1 MAYEGYLVQIG
12 NYKIP
17 MKFIQAE
24 NYTVTLNSQDLD
36 SYQDAN
42 GNLQRTALNNFVPKV
57 EFQTRPMLTR
67 DQMNELFSNI
77 RANYTNAVERRST
90 AKIYIPE
97 LDSYV
102 TQSVYLS
109 DPEFSI
115 WGIIDGKIYYNSL
128 RIAFIGYGG
137 TAI

>member
-97 LDSYV
+97 LDYYV

-115 WGIIDGKIYYNSL
+115 WNYKWENL
-128 RIAFIGYGG
+128 L
-137 TAI
+137 

>member
-109 DPEFSI
+109 DPEFTI
-115 WGIIDGKIYYNSL
+115 WGIINGKIYYNSL

>member
-97 LDSYV
+97 LDYYV

-115 WGIIDGKIYYNSL
+115 WGIINGKIYYNSL

>member
-36 SYQDAN
+36 YYQDAN

-115 WGIIDGKIYYNSL
+115 WGIINGKIYYNSL

>member
-109 DPEFSI
+109 DPEFTI

>member
-42 GNLQRTALNNFVPKV
+42 GNLQRTALNNFVPKI

-115 WGIIDGKIYYNSL
+115 WGIINGKIYYNSL

>member
-1 MAYEGYLVQIG
+1 
-12 NYKIP
+12 
-17 MKFIQAE
+17 
-24 NYTVTLNSQDLD
+24 
-36 SYQDAN
+36 
-42 GNLQRTALNNFVPKV
+42 
-57 EFQTRPMLTR
+57 
-67 DQMNELFSNI
+67 MNELFSNI

-115 WGIIDGKIYYNSL
+115 WGIINGKIYYNSL

>member
-115 WGIIDGKIYYNSL
+115 WGIINGKIYYNSL

>member
-115 WGIIDGKIYYNSL
+115 WGIINGKIYYNSL

-137 TAI
+137 AAI

>member
-109 DPEFSI
+109 DPEFTI

-137 TAI
+137 TEI

>member
-1 MAYEGYLVQIG
+1 MAYEGYLIQIG

-17 MKFIQAE
+17 IKYMQAE
-24 NYTVTLNSQDLD
+24 NYAVTLNSQDLD

-42 GNLQRTALNNFVPKV
+42 GDLQRTALNNFVPKV
-57 EFQTRPMLTR
+57 EFQTPPKFP
-67 DQMNELFSNI
+67 QSKMNDLFSNI
-77 RANYTNAVERRST
+77 RRNYINSVERKLV

-102 TQSVYLS
+102 TQNVYLS

-115 WGIIDGKIYYNSL
+115 WGIIDDTIYYNSV

-137 TAI
+137 TAV